1 MNYAVAWQITFQWS
15 CSARAIFDCHC
26 RTTWRSLQGCATTR
40 LFRVWVFLRPG
51 LVTLQ
56 VTCIS
61 LSWPRRICFGG
72 STRSASKSFSPWI
85 RRRHAALWS
94 HAQKAPRSVHM
105 PVSMPM
111 WWIVKCGV
119 VKLKV
124 QAGRFSRQKCT
135 ARIPDTYARN
145 SMHRCEWIRKDMTE
159 GSVGE
164 FSKLGES
171 TVMCIDQVYK
181 WSKLFFITS

>member
-1 MNYAVAWQITFQWS
+1 M
-15 CSARAIFDCHC
+15 CHDPFIS
-26 RTTWRSLQGCATTR
+26 SLGLLTTR
-40 LFRVWVFLRPG
+40 SRHIAGNMHKLVMALVG
-51 LVTLQ
+51 LLWWLYKGCKQ
-56 VTCIS
+56 
-61 LSWPRRICFGG
+61 
-72 STRSASKSFSPWI
+72 AFSPWI
-85 RRRHAALWS
+85 RRRHVALWS
-94 HAQKAPRSVHM
+94 YAKKAPRSVHM

-159 GSVGE
+159 GSAGA